1 MACCHCE
8 ALQCRQRL
16 LGGKVANWK
25 LFGPSLVR
33 MHVLRFWCTNCQPLP
48 ILGFQTHLQQWS
60 KHIEAIPH
68 PPFLLLS
75 VLWWRLE
82 HPQGFFAWRRSS
94 QLLSKLYSPTHPTLN
109 ERSLPHPALVE
120 RGLSMFIHWSSFHP
134 GLLHSTG
141 FLRFQMETTAVP
153 PMGDDH
159 PIQGSIMGGGIF
171 LKFSW
176 CSLNL
181 EYNPSI
187 DLNWPKLTTL
197 DNFGSNV
204 SPSLRIQGTWSWK
217 ADTMPVARQDLSSDH
232 KNHNWIWFD

>member
-1 MACCHCE
+1 MPTGLIAWKINMACCHCE
-8 ALQCRQRL
+8 ALQRRQRL

-33 MHVLRFWCTNCQPLP
+33 MDVLRFWCTNCQHLP

-94 QLLSKLYSPTHPTLN
+94 QLPLN
-109 ERSLPHPALVE
+109 FCTVLLILLLMKEE
-120 RGLSMFIHWSSFHP
+120 FHI
-134 GLLHSTG
+134 LHSWSMAYHYPIEVLSILASCILRG

-153 PMGDDH
+153 TMGDDH

-171 LKFSW
+171 F
-176 CSLNL
+176 
-181 EYNPSI
+181 
-187 DLNWPKLTTL
+187 
-197 DNFGSNV
+197 
-204 SPSLRIQGTWSWK
+204 
-217 ADTMPVARQDLSSDH
+217 
-232 KNHNWIWFD
+232 